1 MAGINSEFSINKD
14 TFGNNILVQDLS
26 TGVPGYPQVIAGTT
40 LPTSGNYYKGC
51 LMFKTDV
58 ATGFNGVYSN
68 TGTTTAP
75 VFTVLNVGNLTN
87 YIATENGANN
97 AIAGTLTDSSGTN
110 ITLVAGVR
118 VLIKLA
124 HTLQAGANTF
134 NLNGGGAVAIKSHL
148 DVANDIATAYAVGS
162 IVSLVYD
169 GTQWQ
174 DLSQ

>member
-1 MAGINSEFSINKD
+1 MCSKGIGCNYTKTTQSRANK
-14 TFGNNILVQDLS
+14 F
-26 TGVPGYPQVIAGTT
+26 
-40 LPTSGNYYKGC
+40 
-51 LMFKTDV
+51 
-58 ATGFNGVYSN
+58 N